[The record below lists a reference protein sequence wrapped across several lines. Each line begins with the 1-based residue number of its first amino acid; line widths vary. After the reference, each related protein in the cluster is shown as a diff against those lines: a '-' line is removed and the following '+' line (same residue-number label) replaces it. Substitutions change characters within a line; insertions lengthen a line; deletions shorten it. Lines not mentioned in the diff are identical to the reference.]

1 MLPDQI
7 ETTENATTE
16 VPAAEAPTG
25 DIASTEIPTP
35 ETTVDVEAAALAAFD
50 QGIAEVVEAPKP
62 VEALTAAD
70 VAAAAAVHKTDDP
83 KAAAPAAAGG
93 APLTVDHGKKEPEPK
108 AAEADPE
115 TDAAV
120 TELGLKGKA
129 ETRFREMA
137 GTIKT
142 QAQELEPLRQEA
154 ARAQQWEEMVLST
167 KSSPEQFGDALNYLA
182 AINSG
187 DPSAMNK
194 AFDFLLGEIQTLG
207 KNLGREVPGLVDPLA
222 DHPDLAQEV
231 QFGEMTRARALE
243 LAQARTT
250 TTRVAERD
258 TRSSAEQQQKKEF
271 DDGMAAVNELSV
283 KLKAEDPD
291 FARKLEIVAPVLD
304 TIRQTTP
311 PSQWV
316 AKITDVYNRIVLPP
330 VTLPATPAPAARA
343 PISSMPLRATG
354 AGQTMQ
360 KSIKDVSDIEA
371 FDMGLAS
378 VSR

>member
-1 MLPDQI
+1 MLPDQT
-7 ETTENATTE
+7 ETTETVVTETPVAETAPVEVTTTE
-16 VPAAEAPTG
+16 TPKVETAVDIDAEA
-25 DIASTEIPTP
+25 I
-35 ETTVDVEAAALAAFD
+35 AAFD
-50 QGIAEVVEAPKP
+50 KGITESVEAPKP
-62 VEALTAAD
+62 VEAKTAAD
-70 VAAAAAVHKTDDP
+70 VAAAAAAEKTADP
-83 KAAAPAAAGG
+83 KAAAPSAAGG
-93 APLTVDHGKKEPEPK
+93 APLTVDHAKKEGDAKTP
-108 AAEADPE
+108 AADPE

-129 ETRFREMA
+129 EARFREMA

-154 ARAQQWEEMVLST
+154 ARAQQWEEMVLGT
-167 KSSPEQFGDALNYLA
+167 KSTPEQFGNALSYLA

-187 DPSAMNK
+187 EPTAMNQ
-194 AFDFLLGEIQTLG
+194 AFDFLLGELQLLG

-258 TRSSAEQQQKKEF
+258 TRSAAEQKQQKEY
-271 DDGMAAVNELSV
+271 DDGMEAVKGLSE

-291 FARKLEIVAPVLD
+291 FMRKLEIVAPVLD

-330 VTLPATPAPAARA
+330 VVAAAAPTPAARA
-343 PISSMPLRATG
+343 PISAMPLRATG

-360 KSIKDVSDIEA
+360 KSIKDLSDIEA
-371 FDMGLAS
+371 FDAGLAS